1 MSLSILNGL
10 VLAGGKSTRMGKD
23 KGQIS
28 YHGIPQSTYL
38 YNLLKNICDNT
49 FLSIREDQQNQY
61 DDTFNVIVDQN
72 LFRGPF
78 NGLSSAHKLDPK
90 AAWLVVACDLPLIDE
105 NSLELLVRQRDSEK
119 TATSFAT
126 EKTRLP
132 EPLVAIWE
140 PHGLKNAINY
150 LENSES
156 SCPRKYLINSDTK
169 LVYPKEDTVL
179 LNANFE
185 EEYLEVIKMLST
197 T

>member
-1 MSLSILNGL
+1 MSSSILNGL

-38 YNLLKNICDNT
+38 YNILEKICDNT

-61 DDTFNVIVDQN
+61 DDTFKVIVDQN

-78 NGLSSAHKLDPK
+78 NGLLSAHKHDPK
-90 AAWLVVACDLPLIDE
+90 AAWLVVACDLPLIDKK
-105 NSLELLVRQRDSEK
+105 SLELLVRERDSEK
-119 TATSFAT
+119 RATSFAT

-132 EPLVAIWE
+132 EPLAAIWE

-156 SCPRKYLINSDTK
+156 SCPRKYLINSDIK

-185 EEYLEVIKMLST
+185 EEYLEVIKRLST